1 MKISLVSIL
10 FLQLLLTVVHV
21 DARIKGIMQHQLDS
35 KRRGKR
41 KDDVNTTK
49 LCGKGKGMKCD
60 KINNMKGKGQKGKG
74 QKGKGQKG
82 KGASTNIY
90 SYNSKTKEGKDESQD
105 LKKNVLCDPGNQL
118 LPIVGKNEN
127 IELPSNEGSDN
138 TIQTT
143 PEDPMDEDVELP
155 PSIELNQEEDALFF
169 FDFDEEDFLSLSPTK
184 NPTTL
189 SPSKAPSTKDL
200 FIPTTTS
207 SPTQAPFE
215 SLIIISNDF

>member
-1 MKISLVSIL
+1 MY
-10 FLQLLLTVVHV
+10 
-21 DARIKGIMQHQLDS
+21 S
-35 KRRGKR
+35 KK
-41 KDDVNTTK
+41 VNE
-49 LCGKGKGMKCD
+49 
-60 KINNMKGKGQKGKG
+60 
-74 QKGKGQKG
+74 
-82 KGASTNIY
+82 A
-90 SYNSKTKEGKDESQD
+90 
-105 LKKNVLCDPGNQL
+105 
-118 LPIVGKNEN
+118 
-127 IELPSNEGSDN
+127 SDN